1 MTELEKNTIVRK
13 LTKKIRKDGFIK
25 LSSLKAVFLQEG
37 INMEL
42 YPSSGLKKWISDNFP
57 EFLIMGKNGHE
68 TLRMADDMTA
78 KAWLI
83 IESELMRNGKIL
95 MSAVPGIL
103 SNHPD

>member
-42 YPSSGLKKWISDNFP
+42 YPY
-57 EFLIMGKNGHE
+57 
-68 TLRMADDMTA
+68 
-78 KAWLI
+78 
-83 IESELMRNGKIL
+83 
-95 MSAVPGIL
+95 
-103 SNHPD
+103 